1 MSASDTPDGNQVR
14 RWRLVLGKYADA
26 NLPSDGFNRSDRRMD
41 QALDYLYDRE
51 LSGRGLRSDKKKPR
65 FGSLNRSQLTP
76 LKWLGE
82 VQSLF
87 PASVCEAIQSHA
99 LDRYQMT
106 ELLNDSKLLDALE
119 PNQDLLKSLV
129 ALKGQANPEVQQK
142 IRDVAR
148 TVVEEI
154 MRRLKPR
161 VSRAFAGTPNRYQRS
176 QFKAMQ
182 NFDWRAT
189 IRENLKNYDPDRG
202 AIIADNLRFFSRMRR
217 KLPWT
222 IILCIDQSG
231 SMLDSVIYSAVM
243 AAILAGLPSVKLH
256 LVVFDTSVVDL
267 TEQVEDPV
275 EILMSVQLGG
285 GTDIGRA
292 VSYCEGLIQQ
302 PTRSVFVLV
311 SDFCEGA
318 PPSVLVSAVRR
329 MAEARVTLLG
339 LAALDDHAAPDYD
352 RGMAEKLSA
361 AGMKIAALTPDRF
374 ADWLGEIIK

>member
-1 MSASDTPDGNQVR
+1 MPMRTCHPTGSTGPTDAWTR
-14 RWRLVLGKYADA
+14 RSTIST
-26 NLPSDGFNRSDRRMD
+26 N
-41 QALDYLYDRE
+41 RE

-65 FGSLNRSQLTP
+65 FGSLDRSQLTP

-87 PASVCEAIQSHA
+87 PTSVCEAIQSHA

-202 AIIADNLRFFSRMRR
+202 AIIAENLRFFSRMRR

-243 AAILAGLPSVKLH
+243 AAIPCGIALREAASRGVRH
-256 LVVFDTSVVDL
+256 LRCRPDGTGRRSGR
-267 TEQVEDPV
+267 DPDV
-275 EILMSVQLGG
+275 RA
-285 GTDIGRA
+285 IGRRHGYRP
-292 VSYCEGLIQQ
+292 V
-302 PTRSVFVLV
+302 RS
-311 SDFCEGA
+311 A
-318 PPSVLVSAVRR
+318 T
-329 MAEARVTLLG
+329 ARG
-339 LAALDDHAAPDYD
+339 
-352 RGMAEKLSA
+352 
-361 AGMKIAALTPDRF
+361 
-374 ADWLGEIIK
+374 